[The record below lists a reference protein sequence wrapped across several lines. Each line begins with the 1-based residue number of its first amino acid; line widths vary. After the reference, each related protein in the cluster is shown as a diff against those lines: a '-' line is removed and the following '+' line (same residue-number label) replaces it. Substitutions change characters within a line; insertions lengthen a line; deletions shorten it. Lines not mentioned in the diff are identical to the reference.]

1 MKDLFTSFKDNCG
14 FGLLASIDNKPSHK
28 NLEDAINALSRM
40 MHRGAIAADGKS
52 GDGSGLLLS
61 MPHEFM
67 RKKAEEKGVVLP
79 KQYAVAMIF
88 SKNSKDLEVFEEKCR
103 ANDLK
108 IIMRREVPIN
118 TDALGEYALESLPN
132 ITQIFV
138 VPDSIMSFSRFDA
151 MVYLTRKEVEY
162 ELREDRDFY
171 ISSFSTSV
179 ISYKGLLMPTLI
191 KKFYKDLQDKDFK
204 ISFCLFHQRFS
215 TNTLPQ
221 WKLAQPFRTIAHN
234 GEINSVTANRFNVL
248 AKRGSIKSE
257 VFSDEELD
265 RILKI
270 ILQDD
275 MSDSASLDNFFEFL
289 QANGVDFFKSA
300 RALIP
305 APWQNAPHMDP
316 ELRAFYEYTST
327 CFEAWDGPAAVS
339 MTNGRYIGC
348 ILDRNGL
355 RPSKYIIT
363 KDNRLIITSEYGILD
378 IPVEEIKERGR
389 LQSGEMMGLDLKNGR
404 VMKNDE
410 INDYLKARANYNEWL
425 NDNMSYLQEYIDSP
439 YLHIE
444 EIQKEELEAKQRYF
458 NITHE
463 VIDQIIEPMLKDG
476 KEATGS
482 MGDDTP
488 LAAFS
493 KIQRNFS
500 DFFKQKFA
508 QVTNP
513 PIDPIREK
521 VVMSLNTGFGEIRNV
536 LVEDSE
542 HAKRLKSATPIL
554 IKDTLDILFEFG
566 DPKNPKYDPAYK
578 LKSYSTTYTSDMRG
592 SLERLIDKIIEDIK
606 AEEIRTVVLDDRAV
620 NSNQKTIPML
630 MVVGRLNQRL
640 LEANLRHLIS
650 IVAITGE
657 VYDAHMSA
665 CLLGFGVTA
674 IYPYLL
680 LSTAENLAKKRYK
693 DSFDT
698 TTTVKKIRNALNAGL
713 MKIMSKMGIAT
724 IASYRNSALFDI
736 LGLSREI
743 VDECFSGARVLLS
756 GLGYKD
762 IEARVERYHYEAY
775 NKPKS
780 LFPLN
785 LGSFYKYL
793 DGGEYHDYSPN
804 TVHAIHSASVSGKKE
819 DFENLKNIID
829 KRDKK
834 FIRDFFEFKSDRKP
848 IPLDKVEPKE
858 KIFKRFSTAAMSL
871 GSISPEAHECLAEAM
886 NRIGGMSNSGEG
898 GEDAKRFGTIKNSKI
913 KQIASGRFG
922 VTPAYLRSAEEL
934 QIKIAQGAKPGEGGQ
949 LPGHKVTQLIA
960 RLRHTTPG
968 VTLISPPPHH
978 DIYSIEDLAQLI
990 FDKKQINPE
999 SQVAVKLVST
1009 AGVGTIA
1016 AGVAKCYADKI
1027 IISGSDGGTGA
1038 AQLGSIKFA
1047 GNPWEL
1053 GLIEA
1058 HNALKANG
1066 LRGLVKLETDGGL
1079 KTGLDI
1085 VKAAIFGAESYA
1097 FGTGALTILGCKILR
1112 ICHLNRCSVGIAT
1125 QEEKLREHYVGTVER
1140 LINYFT
1146 LLAEDVR
1153 EILARLGYSS
1163 LEEIIG
1169 KTELLK
1175 VIDDEFA
1182 KKFDFESLLV
1192 KLDGVNTKQVK
1203 FNEPYDK
1210 NEFEQEILKEVMP
1223 TIKQPSNITTIS
1235 RNIINLNRSFGTRIS
1250 GEIAK
1255 YYGDEG
1261 LPEDSIKIKLTG
1273 TAGQSLGAF
1282 LIKGVSIYVNG
1293 AGNDYVGKGMSGG
1306 KIVITSKLSGSN
1318 YSLAGN
1324 TCLYGATGGK
1334 LYVTGQVGE
1343 RFAVRNSG
1351 CIAIVEGTG
1360 DHPCEYMTGG
1370 VVIVLG
1376 ETGVNFGAG
1385 MTGGVAFVYD
1395 KEHHFVE
1402 KINSELVEPKRIDTD
1417 ETDIE
1422 RYYLKKLLKEYYH
1435 ETGSQKAKDILDNFR
1450 VEIRNFWMVRPKDMI
1465 STPLKI
1471 EEGE

>member
-1 MKDLFTSFKDNCG
+1 
-14 FGLLASIDNKPSHK
+14 
-28 NLEDAINALSRM
+28 
-40 MHRGAIAADGKS
+40 
-52 GDGSGLLLS
+52 
-61 MPHEFM
+61 
-67 RKKAEEKGVVLP
+67 
-79 KQYAVAMIF
+79 
-88 SKNSKDLEVFEEKCR
+88 
-103 ANDLK
+103 
-108 IIMRREVPIN
+108 
-118 TDALGEYALESLPN
+118 
-132 ITQIFV
+132 
-138 VPDSIMSFSRFDA
+138 
-151 MVYLTRKEVEY
+151 
-162 ELREDRDFY
+162 
-171 ISSFSTSV
+171 
-179 ISYKGLLMPTLI
+179 
-191 KKFYKDLQDKDFK
+191 
-204 ISFCLFHQRFS
+204 
-215 TNTLPQ
+215 
-221 WKLAQPFRTIAHN
+221 
-234 GEINSVTANRFNVL
+234 
-248 AKRGSIKSE
+248 
-257 VFSDEELD
+257 
-265 RILKI
+265 
-270 ILQDD
+270 
-275 MSDSASLDNFFEFL
+275 
-289 QANGVDFFKSA
+289 
-300 RALIP
+300 
-305 APWQNAPHMDP
+305 
-316 ELRAFYEYTST
+316 
-327 CFEAWDGPAAVS
+327 
-339 MTNGRYIGC
+339 
-348 ILDRNGL
+348 
-355 RPSKYIIT
+355 
-363 KDNRLIITSEYGILD
+363 
-378 IPVEEIKERGR
+378 
-389 LQSGEMMGLDLKNGR
+389 
-404 VMKNDE
+404 
-410 INDYLKARANYNEWL
+410 
-425 NDNMSYLQEYIDSP
+425 
-439 YLHIE
+439 
-444 EIQKEELEAKQRYF
+444 
-458 NITHE
+458 
-463 VIDQIIEPMLKDG
+463 
-476 KEATGS
+476 
-482 MGDDTP
+482 
-488 LAAFS
+488 
-493 KIQRNFS
+493 
-500 DFFKQKFA
+500 
-508 QVTNP
+508 
-513 PIDPIREK
+513 
-521 VVMSLNTGFGEIRNV
+521 
-536 LVEDSE
+536 
-542 HAKRLKSATPIL
+542 
-554 IKDTLDILFEFG
+554 
-566 DPKNPKYDPAYK
+566 
-578 LKSYSTTYTSDMRG
+578 
-592 SLERLIDKIIEDIK
+592 
-606 AEEIRTVVLDDRAV
+606 
-620 NSNQKTIPML
+620 
-630 MVVGRLNQRL
+630 
-640 LEANLRHLIS
+640 
-650 IVAITGE
+650 
-657 VYDAHMSA
+657 
-665 CLLGFGVTA
+665 
-674 IYPYLL
+674 
-680 LSTAENLAKKRYK
+680 
-693 DSFDT
+693 
-698 TTTVKKIRNALNAGL
+698 
-713 MKIMSKMGIAT
+713 MGIAT

-736 LGLSREI
+736 LGLNREI
-743 VDECFSGARVLLS
+743 VEECFSGARVLLS

-793 DGGEYHDYSPN
+793 DGGEYHDYSPS

-829 KRDKK
+829 NRDKK
-834 FIRDFFEFKSDRKP
+834 FIRDFFEFKSDRKA
-848 IPLDKVEPKE
+848 ISIDEVEPKE

-934 QIKIAQGAKPGEGGQ
+934 QIKVAQGAKPGEGGQ

-990 FDKKQINPE
+990 FDMKQINPE
-999 SQVAVKLVST
+999 AQVAVKLVST

-1085 VKAAIFGAESYA
+1085 VKAAIFGAESFA

-1125 QEEKLREHYVGTVER
+1125 QEEKLREQYVGTVER

-1163 LEEIIG
+1163 LEEVIG

-1192 KLDGVNTKQVK
+1192 QLDGVNTKQVK

-1210 NEFEQEILKEVMP
+1210 NEFEEEILKDVMP
-1223 TIKQPSNITTIS
+1223 TIKQPSNITTVTRDIS
-1235 RNIINLNRSFGTRIS
+1235 NLNRSFGTRIS

-1261 LPEDSIKIKLTG
+1261 LLDDSIRIKLNG
-1273 TAGQSLGAF
+1273 TTGQSLGAF

-1395 KEHHFVE
+1395 REHQFVE